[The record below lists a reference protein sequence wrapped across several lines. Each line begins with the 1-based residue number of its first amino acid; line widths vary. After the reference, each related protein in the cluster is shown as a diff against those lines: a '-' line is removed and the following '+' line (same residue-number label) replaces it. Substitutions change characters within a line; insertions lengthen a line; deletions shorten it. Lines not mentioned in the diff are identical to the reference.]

1 MLAAFKKTHYLCT
14 IKIQRNQ
21 SSPRRITVSADTMNE
36 EYDNVFVCFHIG
48 RGGRYGNPGHKEYLP
63 YVRDFQNLLNRE
75 SENLYDV
82 TEDENGNVL
91 PDDQWRT
98 LDDAGETVIEGR
110 EAMEAKTGKL
120 DYDGKSDTYI
130 VKNINNCDE
139 DELQLIIDAD
149 EQGEYVD
156 SDVLAY
162 ALNELGQKDV
172 TSVEADSSSMDIYY
186 NECGHDHLN
195 KDEFLAENGEDE
207 DYIRSILRNDMG
219 YLERSAEDILC
230 EMRCNGWIEL

>member
-1 MLAAFKKTHYLCT
+1 
-14 IKIQRNQ
+14 
-21 SSPRRITVSADTMNE
+21 MNE

-63 YVRDFQNLLNRE
+63 YVRDFQDLLSRE

-91 PDDQWRT
+91 PDDQWHIENW
-98 LDDAGETVIEGR
+98 ASETVVEGR
-110 EAMEAKTGKL
+110 VAMEAKTGKL

-130 VKNINNCDE
+130 VKNIFDCDE
-139 DELQLIIDAD
+139 DELQLI
-149 EQGEYVD
+149 VD
-156 SDVLAY
+156 DFERVNPPMDPTEAQRY
-162 ALNELGQKDV
+162 AMQELGLK
-172 TSVEADSSSMDIYY
+172 SISRIEATAEDMDIYY
-186 NECGHDHLN
+186 EEGYHTAVDHLN

-219 YLERSAEDILC
+219 YLEWSAEDILC

>member
-1 MLAAFKKTHYLCT
+1 
-14 IKIQRNQ
+14 
-21 SSPRRITVSADTMNE
+21 MNE

-63 YVRDFQNLLNRE
+63 YVRDFQDLLSRE

-91 PDDQWRT
+91 PDDQWRIENW
-98 LDDAGETVIEGR
+98 ASETVVEGR

-120 DYDGKSDTYI
+120 DYDGRSDTYI
-130 VKNINNCDE
+130 VKNINDCDE
-139 DELQLIIDAD
+139 DELQLIVDD
-149 EQGEYVD
+149 FEQVTPPMDPTE
-156 SDVLAY
+156 AQRY
-162 ALNELGQKDV
+162 AMQELGLK
-172 TSVEADSSSMDIYY
+172 SISRIEATAEEMDIYY
-186 NECGHDHLN
+186 EEGYHTAVDHLS

-219 YLERSAEDILC
+219 YLEWSAEDILC

>member
-1 MLAAFKKTHYLCT
+1 
-14 IKIQRNQ
+14 
-21 SSPRRITVSADTMNE
+21 MNE

-63 YVRDFQNLLNRE
+63 YVRDFQDLLSRE

-91 PDDQWRT
+91 PDDQWHIENW
-98 LDDAGETVIEGR
+98 ASETVVEGR
-110 EAMEAKTGKL
+110 VAMEAKTGKL

-130 VKNINNCDE
+130 VKNIFDCDE
-139 DELQLIIDAD
+139 DELQLI
-149 EQGEYVD
+149 VD
-156 SDVLAY
+156 DFERVNPPMDPTEAQRY
-162 ALNELGQKDV
+162 AMQELGLK
-172 TSVEADSSSMDIYY
+172 SISRIEATAEDMDIYY
-186 NECGHDHLN
+186 EEGYHTAVDHLN

-219 YLERSAEDILC
+219 YLEWSAEDILC
-230 EMRCNGWIEL
+230 KMRCNGWIEL

>member
-1 MLAAFKKTHYLCT
+1 
-14 IKIQRNQ
+14 
-21 SSPRRITVSADTMNE
+21 MNE
-36 EYDNVFVCFHIG
+36 EYDNVFVCFHIC

-63 YVRDFQNLLNRE
+63 YVRDFQDLLSRE

-91 PDDQWRT
+91 PDDQWHIENW
-98 LDDAGETVIEGR
+98 ASETVVEGR
-110 EAMEAKTGKL
+110 VAMEAKTGKL

-130 VKNINNCDE
+130 VKNINDCDE
-139 DELQLIIDAD
+139 DELQLIVDTD

-195 KDEFLAENGEDE
+195 KDEFLAENGEDV
-207 DYIRSILRNDMG
+207 DYIRSILSNDMG
-219 YLERSAEDILC
+219 YLPKGVDDIISD
-230 EMRCNGWIEL
+230 MVINGWIEE

>member
-1 MLAAFKKTHYLCT
+1 MFLF
-14 IKIQRNQ
+14 
-21 SSPRRITVSADTMNE
+21 VSTL
-36 EYDNVFVCFHIG
+36 G
-48 RGGRYGNPGHKEYLP
+48 GGRYGNPGHKEYLP
-63 YVRDFQNLLNRE
+63 YVRDFQDLLNRE
-75 SENLYDV
+75 LENLYDV

-91 PDDQWRT
+91 PDDQWHIENW
-98 LDDAGETVIEGR
+98 ASETVVEGR
-110 EAMEAKTGKL
+110 VAMEAKTGKL

-130 VKNINNCDE
+130 VKNINDCDE
-139 DELQLIIDAD
+139 DELQLIIDTD

-195 KDEFLAENGEDE
+195 KDEFLAENGEDV
-207 DYIRSILRNDMG
+207 DYIRSILSNDMG
-219 YLERSAEDILC
+219 YLPKGVDDIIS
-230 EMRCNGWIEL
+230 EMEINGWIEE

>member
-1 MLAAFKKTHYLCT
+1 
-14 IKIQRNQ
+14 
-21 SSPRRITVSADTMNE
+21 MNE

-63 YVRDFQNLLNRE
+63 YVRDFQDLLSRE
-75 SENLYDV
+75 SEKLYDV

-91 PDDQWRT
+91 PDDQWHIENW
-98 LDDAGETVIEGR
+98 ASETVVEGR
-110 EAMEAKTGKL
+110 VAMEAKTGKL

-130 VKNINNCDE
+130 VKNIFDCDE
-139 DELQLIIDAD
+139 DELQLI
-149 EQGEYVD
+149 VD
-156 SDVLAY
+156 DFERVNPPMDPTEAQRY
-162 ALNELGQKDV
+162 AMQELGLK
-172 TSVEADSSSMDIYY
+172 SISRIEATAEDMDIYY
-186 NECGHDHLN
+186 EEGYHTAVDHLN

-219 YLERSAEDILC
+219 YLEWSAEDILC

>member
-1 MLAAFKKTHYLCT
+1 
-14 IKIQRNQ
+14 
-21 SSPRRITVSADTMNE
+21 MNE
-36 EYDNVFVCFHIG
+36 EYDNVFVCFHIC

-63 YVRDFQNLLNRE
+63 YVRDFQDLLSRE

-91 PDDQWRT
+91 PDDQWHIENW
-98 LDDAGETVIEGR
+98 ASETVVEGR
-110 EAMEAKTGKL
+110 VAMEAKTGKL

-130 VKNINNCDE
+130 VKNIFDCDE
-139 DELQLIIDAD
+139 DELQLI
-149 EQGEYVD
+149 VD
-156 SDVLAY
+156 DFERVNPPMAPTEAQRY
-162 ALNELGQKDV
+162 AMQELGLK
-172 TSVEADSSSMDIYY
+172 SISRIEATAEDMDIYY
-186 NECGHDHLN
+186 EEGYHTAVDHLN

-219 YLERSAEDILC
+219 YLEWSAEDILC

>member
-1 MLAAFKKTHYLCT
+1 MLAAFKKTPYLCT

-63 YVRDFQNLLNRE
+63 YVRDFQDLLNRE
-75 SENLYDV
+75 LENLYDV

-91 PDDQWRT
+91 PDDQWHIKNW
-98 LDDAGETVIEGR
+98 ASETVVEGR
-110 EAMEAKTGKL
+110 VAMEAKTGKL

-130 VKNINNCDE
+130 VKNINDCDE
-139 DELQLIIDAD
+139 DELQLIIDTD

-195 KDEFLAENGEDE
+195 KDEFLAENGEDV

-219 YLERSAEDILC
+219 YLPKGVDDIIS
-230 EMRCNGWIEL
+230 EMVINGWIEE